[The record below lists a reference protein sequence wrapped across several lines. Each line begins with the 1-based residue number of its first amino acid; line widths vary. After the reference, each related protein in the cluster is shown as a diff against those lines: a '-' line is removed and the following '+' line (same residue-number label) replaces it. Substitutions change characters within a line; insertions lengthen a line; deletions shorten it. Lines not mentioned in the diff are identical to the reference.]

1 MIDQLTHAGDGAN
14 EDDDVAGVD
23 PDGSA
28 ACDVIG
34 EFSGSI
40 ERWWSLKGEAAS
52 KSPPA
57 MKMQD
62 GHYAPASQAV
72 RCHSAASRDTMVVR
86 ARRLGGSYP
95 LPNSPHVVVKRS

>member
-1 MIDQLTHAGDGAN
+1 MPERRERERSLQWAKSGQRQTRPEKGRGGPFDIRSPLIDQLTLAGDGAN
-14 EDDDVAGVD
+14 EDDDVASVD

-52 KSPPA
+52 ESPPA
-57 MKMQD
+57 M
-62 GHYAPASQAV
+62 
-72 RCHSAASRDTMVVR
+72 
-86 ARRLGGSYP
+86 
-95 LPNSPHVVVKRS
+95 